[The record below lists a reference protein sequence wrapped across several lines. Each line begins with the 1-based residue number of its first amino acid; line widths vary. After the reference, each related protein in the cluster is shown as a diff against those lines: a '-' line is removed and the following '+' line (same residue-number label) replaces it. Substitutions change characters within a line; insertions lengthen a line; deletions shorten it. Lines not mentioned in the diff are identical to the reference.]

1 MELKVRTLLKED
13 YEELCSWWERWDWP
27 ILSKDMLPGEG
38 TSGVMVSKDNVNIV
52 AGFLYWSNSDLVW
65 LDWIISNPDYKDEDK
80 KQAIELLI
88 KTAEEMVKSAG
99 KKYMMSISRSKSLL
113 NIHENLGWNIDKTA
127 SHEMVKII
135 N

>member
-99 KKYMMSISRSKSLL
+99 KKYMMSISRSNSLL
-113 NIHENLGWNIDKTA
+113 KIHEQMGWNVDKTP
-127 SHEMVKII
+127 SHEMIKVII
-135 N
+135 